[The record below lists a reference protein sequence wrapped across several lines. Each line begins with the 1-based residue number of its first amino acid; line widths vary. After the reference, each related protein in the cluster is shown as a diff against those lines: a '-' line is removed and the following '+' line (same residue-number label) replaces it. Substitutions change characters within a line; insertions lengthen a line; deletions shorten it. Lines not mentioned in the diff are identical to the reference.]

1 MQAVKAAKRHPQLLQ
16 KAHADSLLLARFTWS
31 LFPAAMPG
39 FLFKRP
45 TRLAGCSHMYTCGN
59 TRKVGRKPRVGRPSS
74 FLPRLPC
81 LAPSEP
87 CAVSRAFYCQR
98 LTLIGGRGVSLTP
111 PVSTADREYRP
122 ERGSFRPAGCL
133 GSVAEVL
140 SLRFPPNASP
150 ELNNLGLASSL
161 PCGWLVTGSNGE
173 NRAERRALSGVPT
186 VTIRPHWKSL
196 RRCSLGRRRSTS
208 NIRL

>member
-45 TRLAGCSHMYTCGN
+45 TRL
-59 TRKVGRKPRVGRPSS
+59 
-74 FLPRLPC
+74 
-81 LAPSEP
+81 
-87 CAVSRAFYCQR
+87 
-98 LTLIGGRGVSLTP
+98 
-111 PVSTADREYRP
+111 
-122 ERGSFRPAGCL
+122 AGCL

-173 NRAERRALSGVPT
+173 NRAERRALSGVPI
-186 VTIRPHWKSL
+186 VTIRLHRKSL
-196 RRCSLGRRRSTS
+196 RRCSLGRRRSTT
-208 NIRL
+208 NIR